1 MVRYTIKRLIIGLLT
16 LFVLITVTFFLM
28 KIMPGSPFSD
38 DRFKNPEVIAAMNA
52 KYGLDQPVYVQYG
65 KYLANLTKGDLGESI
80 VKKGRLVVDVI
91 GQSAPITM
99 RLGLV
104 AATFSMVAGISLGL
118 VAALTKKKWVNNII
132 MVIVTLGISVPGFL
146 LALFMMIVFGVN
158 LGWLP
163 VVSYTLNSP
172 ASYVM
177 PVIALSFYPIAM
189 ISRLIRSSML
199 EVQRQDYMILAR
211 AKGLTPVQATL
222 KHGLKNA
229 IMPVVTYAGPMI
241 AYLLTGSFVV
251 ESLFTIPGIG
261 SEFVSS
267 VTNRDYT
274 LIMGLTIF
282 LGALVILINILVDI
296 ISVIIDPRIRFDGE
310 E

>member
-1 MVRYTIKRLIIGLLT
+1 MAKYILKRLLIGAITML
-16 LFVLITVTFFLM
+16 VLITVTFFLM

-38 DRFKNPEVIAAMNA
+38 DRFKNPEIIQAMNE
-52 KYGLDQPVYVQYG
+52 KYGLDQPLYVQYT
-65 KYLANLTKGDLGESI
+65 KYMSNLFKGDLGESI
-80 VKKGRLVVDVI
+80 VKKGRMVEGVI
-91 GQSAPITM
+91 AQSAPITM
-99 RLGLV
+99 RLGLT
-104 AATFSMVAGISLGL
+104 AAVFSMVMGITLGL
-118 VAALTKKKWVNNII
+118 TAALTKKKWLNNLI
-132 MVIVTLGISVPGFL
+132 MVIVTLGVSIPGFL
-146 LALFMMIVFGVN
+146 LALFMIIVFGVKLN
-158 LGWLP
+158 WLP
-163 VVSYTLNSP
+163 VVSYTLETP
-172 ASYVM
+172 LSYVM

-199 EVQRQDYMILAR
+199 EVMKQDYMILAR
-211 AKGLTPVQATL
+211 AKGLTQFQATVR
-222 KHGLKNA
+222 HGLKNA

-267 VTNRDYT
+267 VSNRDYT

-282 LGALVILINILVDI
+282 LGALVILINIAVDI
-296 ISVIIDPRIRFDGE
+296 ISVLIDPRIRFEGE